1 MHSAIEQFREAIRA
15 AGLRPPDV
23 IEADGKLRRFGTN
36 GKRSDDAGWYIAH
49 DDGIPAGAFGDW
61 RTGLSQTWRADIGR
75 TLTPAEEAAHRERAA
90 AMRQAREAEEAKRR
104 KDAARKAGALWKAGT
119 PAAPDHPYLTRK
131 GVAPVA
137 TLRELPAADVA
148 RIIGYEPAAK
158 GERLAGRILLAP
170 VKIGGALST
179 IELID
184 EAGRKSALAGGAK
197 AGGFWAA
204 QALPDGD
211 GAGQCILI
219 AEGVATAL
227 SASEATGYPAIAAL
241 SAGQLAAAARAMR
254 ERLPA
259 ALLAILADVQKASGE
274 PDPHAI
280 DAARD
285 VGAALAVPDFGAER
299 PEGATDFNDM
309 AAHRGREAVKR
320 AIDAALASARADG
333 AFGDDRPASVDSDR
347 EKAGDAAS
355 PAVTSETAVTA
366 VTAVQAST
374 GAVSLVTA
382 GDSAAVTGV
391 TAGAIPG
398 IDERPRFVA
407 LDDWTESDGRKY
419 RPGVWYFGVKHGRK
433 PDDPPALTE
442 QWVCSP
448 LHVEAV
454 THDGQEG
461 NFGRLLRFVNT
472 NGRRRDW
479 AMPMELLRASGE
491 ELRGELLAMG
501 VLIDPNAHRLLG
513 QYLQALTPK
522 RRVHCA
528 LQVGWC
534 GASFVLPDEVI
545 GPAAANV
552 IFQSGER
559 GHDEY
564 TRGGTLAGWQA
575 DIAARAVGNPLLALA
590 IAAAF
595 AGPLLHRCKA
605 EGGGIHLVGDSSTGK
620 TTAIEAA
627 CSVWGGANYR
637 RSWRATA
644 NGIEGAAALFND
656 CLLALDE
663 ISECDPREVGAI
675 VYALGNGRGKQR
687 ASRTGAA
694 RSIARWRCMVLS
706 SGERTLATSMAEGG
720 RAPKAGQAVRLLD
733 VAAARRYGAWD
744 TLHGF
749 ADGPALSD
757 AIKRA
762 ATTHYGHAGRAFLH
776 RLTHDA
782 RNLAELLERVKAL
795 PDFAAD
801 GKEGQDKRAAARF
814 ALVALAGELA
824 TEYGLTGWPEG
835 EAVNAASEAFRAWQ
849 AMRGRGNDERRQ
861 IPERVAEFIERH
873 GDSRFS
879 DADAGGDDA
888 MRINRAGWWRNTPGG
903 RVYLFNGAAMREALS
918 GFDFRRALDTL
929 QEVGALPASSGERSK
944 PERIGGR
951 PVRLFAIHADKLRGG
966 DGA

>member
-1 MHSAIEQFREAIRA
+1 MHSPIEQFRDAIRA
-15 AGLRPPDV
+15 AGMNPPDV

-61 RTGLSQTWRADIGR
+61 RTGLSQTWRADVGR
-75 TLTPAEEAAHRERAA
+75 KLTPAEEAAHRERVAA
-90 AMRQAREAEEAKRR
+90 IRQAREAEEAKRR
-104 KDAARKAGALWKAGT
+104 AEAARKAGALWKAGT
-119 PAAPDHPYLTRK
+119 PAAPDHPYLVRK

-158 GERLAGRILLAP
+158 GERLVGRILLAP
-170 VKIGGALST
+170 VKVAGRLST
-179 IELID
+179 VEMID
-184 EAGRKSALAGGAK
+184 GEGRKSALAGGAK

-211 GAGQCILI
+211 GAAQCILI

-227 SASEATGYPAIAAL
+227 SASEATGHPAIAAL

-254 ERLPA
+254 ERFPA

-280 DAARD
+280 EAARD
-285 VGAALAVPDFGAER
+285 AGAALAVPDFGAER

-320 AIDAALASARADG
+320 AIYAAIASARADG
-333 AFGDDRPASVDSDR
+333 ASGDDRPASVDS
-347 EKAGDAAS
+347 EGQEAGDAQS
-355 PAVTSETAVTA
+355 PDVTPESDVTA
-366 VTAVQAST
+366 VTAVQASI
-374 GAVSLVTA
+374 GAASPVTA
-382 GDSAAVTGV
+382 GESGDVTGV
-391 TAGAIPG
+391 TAGTIPG
-398 IDERPRFVA
+398 VDERPRFVA
-407 LDDWTESDGRKY
+407 LDDWAESDGRKY
-419 RPGVWYFGVKHGRK
+419 RPGVWYFDLKHGRK

-522 RRVHCA
+522 RRVRCA

-534 GASFVLPDEVI
+534 GESFVLPDEVI

-595 AGPLLHRCKA
+595 AGPLLARCNA

-720 RAPKAGQAVRLLD
+720 RALKAGQAVW
-733 VAAARRYGAWD
+733 AAPVPPD
-744 TLHGF
+744 TL
-749 ADGPALSD
+749 DGNMCSGGSD
-757 AIKRA
+757 
-762 ATTHYGHAGRAFLH
+762 G
-776 RLTHDA
+776 
-782 RNLAELLERVKAL
+782 NE
-795 PDFAAD
+795 
-801 GKEGQDKRAAARF
+801 KE
-814 ALVALAGELA
+814 V
-824 TEYGLTGWPEG
+824 
-835 EAVNAASEAFRAWQ
+835 
-849 AMRGRGNDERRQ
+849 
-861 IPERVAEFIERH
+861 H
-873 GDSRFS
+873 
-879 DADAGGDDA
+879 
-888 MRINRAGWWRNTPGG
+888 G
-903 RVYLFNGAAMREALS
+903 RVQA
-918 GFDFRRALDTL
+918 
-929 QEVGALPASSGERSK
+929 
-944 PERIGGR
+944 
-951 PVRLFAIHADKLRGG
+951 
-966 DGA
+966 